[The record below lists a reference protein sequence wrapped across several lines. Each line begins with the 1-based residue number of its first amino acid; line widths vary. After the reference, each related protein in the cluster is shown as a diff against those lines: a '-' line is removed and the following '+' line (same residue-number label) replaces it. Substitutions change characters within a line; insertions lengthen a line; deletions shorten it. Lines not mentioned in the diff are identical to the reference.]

1 MNKYAVIAIFAGTI
15 LLIVVLISSKTGSQ
29 QDQIVPTSS
38 GKLEITEERFDFG
51 TISMADG
58 NVSYAFTVKNVGP
71 EEVILSKLFTSCMCT
86 KATLKIGDKKF
97 GPFGMPSHVAIPTIR
112 AILSPQET
120 AEVEAVFDP
129 NAHGP
134 DATGPIKRVITIT
147 SNNGGSKGPQDII
160 SFEGNVV
167 K

>member
-15 LLIVVLISSKTGSQ
+15 LLIVVLISSKTGGQ
-29 QDQIVPTSS
+29 QNQIIPTSS
-38 GKLEITEERFDFG
+38 GKLEIAEERFDFG
-51 TISMADG
+51 TISMANG
-58 NVSYAFTVKNVGP
+58 NVSYAFKVKNVGP
-71 EEVILSKLFTSCMCT
+71 EEVILYKLFTSCMCT

-120 AEVEAVFDP
+120 AEIEAVFDP

-134 DATGPIKRVITIT
+134 AGVGKIERVVTLE
-147 SNNGGSKGPQDII
+147 NNAGEPVV
-160 SFEGNVV
+160 FEFSAMVTP
-167 K
+167 

>member
-1 MNKYAVIAIFAGTI
+1 
-15 LLIVVLISSKTGSQ
+15 
-29 QDQIVPTSS
+29 
-38 GKLEITEERFDFG
+38 
-51 TISMADG
+51 
-58 NVSYAFTVKNVGP
+58 
-71 EEVILSKLFTSCMCT
+71 MCT

-134 DATGPIKRVITIT
+134 AGVGKIERVVTLE
-147 SNNGGSKGPQDII
+147 NNAGEPVV
-160 SFEGNVV
+160 FEFSAMVTP
-167 K
+167 